1 MDSGADCWFYSSFIG
16 VPGGAV
22 HDSSRRGSENVVFPL
37 VLQCFSRD
45 QSISQLE
52 DTRQP
57 WNGLWRGTA
66 RQPGPPASW
75 PDPPVGDFSTCFLIF
90 DLH

>member
-22 HDSSRRGSENVVFPL
+22 HDSSCRGSEDVVFAL

-45 QSISQLE
+45 QSVSQASYS
-52 DTRQP
+52 
-57 WNGLWRGTA
+57 RGTA
-66 RQPGPPASW
+66 RQPGPSASW
-75 PDPPVGDFSTCFLIF
+75 PDPPVVYFSSCFLIF
-90 DLH
+90 DLY